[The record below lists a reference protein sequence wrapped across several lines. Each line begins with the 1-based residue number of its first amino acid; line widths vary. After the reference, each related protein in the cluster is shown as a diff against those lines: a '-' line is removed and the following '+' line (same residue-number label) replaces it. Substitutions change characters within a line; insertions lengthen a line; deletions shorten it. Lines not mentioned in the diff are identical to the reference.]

1 MSLMHRLRQA
11 RLLARL
17 VLAWLLL
24 SLGVAVASPLVQPQ
38 TMQVLC
44 SPASG
49 GFKLITL
56 DGDGAPVS
64 DTHHLDCPLCLPLSA
79 PPPAA
84 WAPPAAHARP
94 HAAPSG
100 VLATAPAAPPIRPW
114 QARAPPLS

>member
-1 MSLMHRLRQA
+1 MPLMHRLRQA

-38 TMQVLC
+38 SMQLLC

-49 GFKLITL
+49 GFKLITV

-79 PPPAA
+79 PPPA
-84 WAPPAAHARP
+84 WAPPATQAVP
-94 HAAPSG
+94 QS
-100 VLATAPAAPPIRPW
+100 APASPQAATPAVAPAWPW
-114 QARAPPLS
+114 QARAPPLA